1 MKDLPPCY
9 GARVDPEFQRAL
21 TIVLIAGTFMGGV
34 GTIVLFLAFR
44 TAQNGRSMHMG
55 LIGGLV
61 MFLFVCCLI
70 LFALSYA
77 AHR

>member
-1 MKDLPPCY
+1 
-9 GARVDPEFQRAL
+9 
-21 TIVLIAGTFMGGV
+21 MGGV

-44 TAQNGRSMHMG
+44 TAQKGRSMHMG

-61 MFLFVCCLI
+61 MFVFVCCLL

>member
-1 MKDLPPCY
+1 M
-9 GARVDPEFQRAL
+9 DPEFQRAL
-21 TIVLIAGTFMGGV
+21 TIVLIAGTIVMAVATG
-34 GTIVLFLAFR
+34 VLFLAFR
-44 TAQNGRSMHMG
+44 AFGRAKPNFG

-61 MFLFVCCLI
+61 AFVFVCCAL